1 MITSEQALNYQF
13 QKAGM
18 NGYRALEVDKFI
30 TEVSDTLGFQERKM
44 RDMQR
49 IIDDL
54 KKNETI
60 IQTTLVNAQKLAMQL
75 TDDARKEADAKIA
88 AATEEAATITNTAQA
103 EYDRLTAESTAKAK
117 ALLSEAQQKAAEIT
131 ATAATAAKEK
141 LSAAQQRANGLI
153 TVARNSAERITAET
167 AAEQAREKKIL
178 DALMTEVATFRSSVL
193 NMYVKQV
200 ALVKDLPSKFPEKP
214 VYVNDEEGM
223 DEQLPDA
230 DTVDEPTPAETELS
244 KKIEAVE
251 IDDALDK
258 SDEATDI
265 EKAETEHTENEQG
278 EGPVSDNLIK
288 IFDEMK
294 DNEQKAADAV
304 DEVASLTE
312 NEKEDSAKAVI
323 AEAES
328 AELSPAEADEAAESQ
343 ANENR
348 DEEKSDNADDDTDDN
363 ADRKA
368 ADNKTETPLHVG
380 GFNIIIDDDDEDEEM
395 SDRLPIDKD

>member
-88 AATEEAATITNTAQA
+88 AATEEAATIKNTAQA
-103 EYDRLTAESTAKAK
+103 ESDRLTAESTAKAK

-167 AAEQAREKKIL
+167 AAEQAREQKIL

-214 VYVNDEEGM
+214 VYVNDEVGM
-223 DEQLPDA
+223 DEKLPDA
-230 DTVDEPTPAETELS
+230 DIVDEPTSAEEELS
-244 KKIEAVE
+244 EKIEAADAGVASEEPNEAAGIESTDAEQNDAEHAEDEQVE
-251 IDDALDK
+251 
-258 SDEATDI
+258 E
-265 EKAETEHTENEQG
+265 
-278 EGPVSDNLIK
+278 PVSDNLIK

-304 DEVASLTE
+304 DEVANLTE
-312 NEKEDSAKAVI
+312 NDEEDSAAAVI
-323 AEAES
+323 AEAEMS
-328 AELSPAEADEAAESQ
+328 ELSPDDADEAQS
-343 ANENR
+343 
-348 DEEKSDNADDDTDDN
+348 EEDNADEASADTNDSAKQET
-363 ADRKA
+363 ADE
-368 ADNKTETPLHVG
+368 KTETPLHVG
-380 GFNIIIDDDDEDEEM
+380 GFNIIIDDDDEDEET
-395 SDRLPIDKD
+395 SDLLPIDKD